1 MLSIVDCTWD
11 TWSAW
16 GSCDVTCGGGTQERT
31 RVQDSPAE
39 NGGAACEAVD
49 ATDTQNCST
58 NGCPGKFQSL
68 SYRNHLHL
76 T

>member
-39 NGGAACEAVD
+39 NGGADCEAVD

-68 SYRNHLHL
+68 SYRNQLHL